1 MAIGTLCVNSCAM
14 KEMKR
19 KTILILGIIIAVI
32 VSINNFSYADIN
44 VSEEGNDI
52 EFQTE
57 QLALEIL
64 KANSAEIEEISV
76 YKVFNSSDQ
85 LVYETR
91 NKKDEKFTQL
101 IRQGDFITE
110 VNKISYYKLSR

>member
-1 MAIGTLCVNSCAM
+1 M

-19 KTILILGIIIAVI
+19 KKLLILGIIIAVI
-32 VSINNFSYADIN
+32 VTINNFTYADM
-44 VSEEGNDI
+44 NDSGKLNEI
-52 EFQTE
+52 EFQSE

-64 KANSAEIEEISV
+64 KANSTEKEDISV

-85 LVYETR
+85 LIYETR
-91 NKKDEKFTQL
+91 NENDEKFTQL

>member
-1 MAIGTLCVNSCAM
+1 M

-19 KTILILGIIIAVI
+19 KKLLILGIIIAV
-32 VSINNFSYADIN
+32 VVTINNFTYADIN
-44 VSEEGNDI
+44 LSGELNEI
-52 EFQTE
+52 EFQSE

-64 KANSAEIEEISV
+64 KANLSEKKDISV
-76 YKVFNSSDQ
+76 FKVFNSSDQ
-85 LVYETR
+85 LIYETR
-91 NKKDEKFTQL
+91 NENDEKFTQL

>member
-1 MAIGTLCVNSCAM
+1 M

-19 KTILILGIIIAVI
+19 KTILILGIIVAVI
-32 VSINNFSYADIN
+32 VSINNISYADIN
-44 VSEEGNDI
+44 VSEERNEI

-57 QLALEIL
+57 QLALVIL
-64 KANSAEIEEISV
+64 QASETEMEEISI
-76 YKVFNSSDQ
+76 YKVYNSSDQ

-91 NKKDEKFTQL
+91 NQKDEKLTQL

>member
-1 MAIGTLCVNSCAM
+1 MI
-14 KEMKR
+14 MKR
-19 KTILILGIIIAVI
+19 KTILILGIIVAVI
-32 VSINNFSYADIN
+32 VSINNISYADIN
-44 VSEEGNDI
+44 VSEERNEI

-64 KANSAEIEEISV
+64 QPNSTEMEEISI
-76 YKVFNSSDQ
+76 YKVYNSSDQ

-91 NKKDEKFTQL
+91 NQKDEKLTQL

>member
-1 MAIGTLCVNSCAM
+1 M

-32 VSINNFSYADIN
+32 VSINNYSYADIN
-44 VSEEGNDI
+44 VSEEGIDI

-64 KANSAEIEEISV
+64 KANSIEMEEISV
-76 YKVFNSSDQ
+76 YRVFNSSDQ

-91 NKKDEKFTQL
+91 NKEDEKFNQL

>member
-1 MAIGTLCVNSCAM
+1 M

-19 KTILILGIIIAVI
+19 KTILILGIIVAVI
-32 VSINNFSYADIN
+32 VSINNFSYANIN
-44 VSEEGNDI
+44 TIEEGNDV

-64 KANSAEIEEISV
+64 KANSNEFEDIPV

-91 NKKDEKFTQL
+91 NNKDEKFIQL

>member
-1 MAIGTLCVNSCAM
+1 
-14 KEMKR
+14 MKR

-32 VSINNFSYADIN
+32 ASINNFSYADIN
-44 VSEEGNDI
+44 IGSDRHDI
-52 EFQTE
+52 EFQSE

-64 KANSAEIEEISV
+64 KAYLSEKEETSV
-76 YKVFNSSDQ
+76 YKVYNSIDQ

-101 IRQGDFITE
+101 IRQSDFITE

>member
-1 MAIGTLCVNSCAM
+1 
-14 KEMKR
+14 MKR

-32 VSINNFSYADIN
+32 TSINNFSYADIN
-44 VSEEGNDI
+44 IGSDRDDI
-52 EFQTE
+52 EFQSE

-64 KANSAEIEEISV
+64 KTNLSEKEETSV
-76 YKVFNSSDQ
+76 YKVYNSTDQ

-91 NKKDEKFTQL
+91 NKKDKKFTQL
-101 IRQGDFITE
+101 IRQSDFIAE

>member
-1 MAIGTLCVNSCAM
+1 M

-19 KTILILGIIIAVI
+19 KTLLILGIVIAVI
-32 VSINNFSYADIN
+32 ASINNFSYADIN
-44 VSEEGNDI
+44 IGNEGYDV

-64 KANSAEIEEISV
+64 NANSNEVEESSV
-76 YKVFNSSDQ
+76 YKVFNSSDK

-91 NKKDEKFTQL
+91 NEKDKKFTQL
-101 IRQGDFITE
+101 IRQSDFIAE
-110 VNKISYYKLSR
+110 VNKISFYKLSR